1 MRNTSPA
8 TESRLGP
15 DHWIDQLPPAEALAV
30 MLDNQ
35 AEAIPA
41 LYRALPA
48 IESAVTALHQRLR
61 AGRGRLI
68 YVGAGTSARIGVQDG
83 AELLPTFDFPAE
95 RVAFV
100 IAGGP
105 QALLRPVENAEDS
118 AYAATQQLDELA
130 ITPDDCVLGLAASGH
145 TVFTCTA
152 VAAARQVGALTVGI
166 SNNHKTPLLAAA
178 EIPIALATGAEALAG
193 STRLKA
199 ATAQKICLNLLST
212 ALMTRLGHVRN
223 GLMSAMTPRNDK
235 LRRRRNQIIAQL
247 AQDAA
252 DG

>member
-1 MRNTSPA
+1 MSDNSPT
-8 TESRLGP
+8 TESRLDP
-15 DHWIDQLPPAEALAV
+15 DRWIDQLPPAEALAV

-41 LYRALPA
+41 LYAALPA
-48 IESAVTALHQRLR
+48 IDSAVTALHQRLQ

-118 AYAATQQLDELA
+118 ADAATQQLDELA

-152 VAAARQVGALTVGI
+152 VAAA
-166 SNNHKTPLLAAA
+166 
-178 EIPIALATGAEALAG
+178 AG
-193 STRLKA
+193 WRA
-199 ATAQKICLNLLST
+199 
-212 ALMTRLGHVRN
+212 
-223 GLMSAMTPRNDK
+223 D
-235 LRRRRNQIIAQL
+235 RRHQQ
-247 AQDAA
+247 
-252 DG
+252 